1 MSTNP
6 VYLRDVLDI
15 PEDVHAG
22 SFKVELTGSIKQVE
36 ARLAEYVVTDQL
48 RDAFDKALGI
58 VRAAVRDGSSHA
70 AYLHGSFGSGK
81 SHFLTVLHA
90 VLNNHPAARAKP
102 GLQPVIADHDDWLR
116 GKKFLMVPY
125 HLVGA
130 TDLDSAI
137 LGGYVSTVRALH
149 PGKPSPPVYRADAM
163 LDDARRSR
171 EAMGDAAFVRW
182 LTIGSDPATG
192 GPGAAAD
199 EDDDD
204 LDLQLPGEDTDTG
217 WTGER
222 LDRAFGAPAGDPVRD
237 QLVQDLLSGPMSS
250 YIRGATGDADAFL
263 PLENGLSIITKHAR
277 DLGYDG
283 LILFLDELILWL
295 QARMV
300 DRQFVNT
307 QVSKLVKLIESGD
320 AGRVLPI
327 VSFISR
333 QRDLS
338 KLVGE
343 DVTGAEVKELER
355 QVEYLAGRFDTVSL
369 EDRNLPAII
378 KERVLTPKPGG
389 REILDAAF
397 ASIESAKPADREVL
411 LDAAGATGADWQ
423 DFRDV
428 YPLSP
433 ALLNVLVALS
443 GALQRERTG
452 LKLLQEMLR
461 RRRDDMKVG
470 ELIPLG
476 DLWDVLADG
485 VGEAFT
491 DRLRREAEAAH
502 RFYAKVRAW
511 LLERHGGADN
521 QQFRATDRL
530 VKTLIL
536 AALAPQV
543 PALTRL
549 TGPRLAAL
557 NHGSLR
563 ARTVSAG
570 SLAVKHLR
578 ELQAEFGELRHEGEE
593 DPVFRLQLSDLD
605 VEPYLDAVGEQ
616 DTTGARRI
624 WTRQKLWEEL
634 DIKDSGDFV
643 CERDIVW
650 KGTRRTAEFV
660 FANVRDEQELA
671 DAQFLPS
678 TPGRIRFILDYPFDD
693 SGEYTPRHDAQRI
706 HRMRR
711 SDVTAATVVW
721 LPHFFSA
728 QKSAQLGRLLKIQYL
743 LERNRL
749 DDFARTRSADE
760 RIKIRHQLEAQCDTL
775 ESQLVA
781 ALRQLYGISGGDDS
795 TIGAPVGEDGHV
807 LSLFPGHKPRLAG
820 GAGFAYNVLT
830 LADGLFDTMYPKHP
844 NFDPNG
850 NRKAVTSGEL
860 RTVYEWITKAMED
873 GSRRVVVDRNHL
885 ALVRRIVH
893 PLELGEV
900 TDGPLNVSVEW
911 RRRIEQAATQHGVT
925 GDLRIEDIRE
935 WIAELGYTG
944 LDKLVLNLIIA
955 TYALLADRTWTLHG
969 SVLRQPPELDR
980 IGPGHAL
987 RAQELPGATE
997 FATARERA
1005 AALFGVVV
1013 PDTRFARNI
1022 NRLAEEVRGKVA
1034 ALEAPVNGV
1043 RRMLDRHAAALGI
1056 PDGTTASDKSTASD
1070 PSGESTAS
1078 DAQRTAPRIAATR
1091 DAAELLARLA
1101 AANDATDLVNRLAAA
1116 TFGTR
1121 DTVLA
1126 ATISAAPAL
1135 LDALNTV
1142 EWSLVTSVRGF
1153 SGRGDLVGN
1162 RADAMLD
1169 ELVHAATSDEFTVAL
1184 GPVLGTLKDRAVAL
1198 VTEAARLAAVVE
1210 PSPAPPAAATRSAE
1224 EGTGEQRA
1232 DAVSLTD
1239 NGRPGVSGTAPE
1251 TALTPASAP
1260 ASTPTSTPAG
1270 APAEAP
1276 AGRKARRVR
1285 ASAAERDLATLLA
1298 GLREEIRDYARA
1310 HPGAE
1315 IEIEWRTVGGEDS
1328 AR

>member
-1 MSTNP
+1 MSTNE

-15 PEDVHAG
+15 PESVHAG
-22 SFKVELTGSIKQVE
+22 DFKVELTGGFTATE
-36 ARLAEYVVTDQL
+36 ARVAEYVVTDQL
-48 RDAFDKALGI
+48 RGAFDKALGI

-137 LGGYVSTVRALH
+137 LGGYVNTVRALH
-149 PGKPSPPVYRADAM
+149 PDQPTPAVYRADAM
-163 LDDARRSR
+163 LDDARRYR
-171 EAMGDAAFVRW
+171 EARGDAAFVDW
-182 LTIGSDPATG
+182 LSIGATTPVPAG
-192 GPGAAAD
+192 SGVDG
-199 EDDDD
+199 EDD
-204 LDLQLPGEDTDTG
+204 LDLDLDLDLGPADEGADLGDTG
-217 WTGER
+217 WTGEQ
-222 LDRAFGAPAGDPVRD
+222 LDRAFTAPAGDPVRD
-237 QLVQDLLSGPMSS
+237 RLVQALLSGPMSS
-250 YIRGATGDADAFL
+250 YVRGATGDAEAFL
-263 PLENGLSIITKHAR
+263 PLENGLAIITRHAR

-295 QARMV
+295 QAHMS
-300 DRQFVNT
+300 DRQFVNN

-320 AGRVLPI
+320 ASRVLPI

-378 KERVLTPKPGG
+378 KERVLKPRPGG

-397 ASIESAKPADREVL
+397 AGIESAKQADRDVL
-411 LDAAGATGADWQ
+411 LDSAGATGADWQ

-485 VGEAFT
+485 AGEAFT
-491 DRLRREAEAAH
+491 DRLRREAEAAQ
-502 RFYAKVRAW
+502 RFYAKARAW
-511 LLERHGGADN
+511 LVDRHGEHT

-549 TGPRLAAL
+549 TGGRLAAL

-570 SLAVKHLR
+570 SLAVTRLR
-578 ELQAEFGELRHEGEE
+578 ELQAEFGELRHEGDE

-605 VEPYLDAVGEQ
+605 VEPYLDAVGER
-616 DTTGARRI
+616 DTVGARRL
-624 WTRQKLWEEL
+624 WLRQQLWSEL
-634 DIKDSGDFV
+634 GIKYTDDFV
-643 CERDIVW
+643 CEKEIVW

-660 FANVRDEQELA
+660 FANVRDEHELP

-678 TPGRIRFILDYPFDD
+678 TPGRIRFVLDYPFDD
-693 SGEYTPRHDAQRI
+693 TGDYTPRHDAERI

-711 SDVTAATVVW
+711 SDVTAATVIW

-728 QKSAQLGRLLKIQYL
+728 QKSAQLGRLLKINYL
-743 LERNRL
+743 LERDRL
-749 DDFARTRSADE
+749 DDYAGNRSADE
-760 RIKIRHQLEAQCDTL
+760 RVKIRHQLEAQRDTL
-775 ESQLVA
+775 ESQLTA
-781 ALRQLYGISGGDDS
+781 SLRQLYGIAGGDDT

-807 LSLFPGHKPRLAG
+807 MSLHPGHQPRLAG
-820 GAGFAYNVLT
+820 GAGFQYNALA
-830 LADGLFDTMYPKHP
+830 LADSLFDKLYPKHP

-850 NRKAVTSGEL
+850 NRKAVTPGEL
-860 RTVYEWITKAMED
+860 RTVLDWITKAMED

-900 TDGPLNVSVEW
+900 SDGPLNVSTEW
-911 RRRIEQAATQHGVT
+911 RRRIEQAATQRGVT
-925 GDLRIEDIRE
+925 GDLRVEDIRT
-935 WIAELGYTG
+935 WITEAGYTG
-944 LDKLVLNLIIA
+944 LDKLVVNLVIA

-969 SVLRQPPELDR
+969 SVLRQPPELDK

-987 RAQELPGATE
+987 RAQRLPEAAE

-1022 NRLAEEVRGKVA
+1022 NRLAEGVRAKVA
-1034 ALEAPVNGV
+1034 ELETPVNGV
-1043 RRMLDRHAAALGI
+1043 RRMLDRHADALGLAGR
-1056 PDGTTASDKSTASD
+1056 PDARRAV
-1070 PSGESTAS
+1070 
-1078 DAQRTAPRIAATR
+1078 ATR
-1091 DAAELLARLA
+1091 DAADLLAALSA
-1101 AANDATDLVNRLAAA
+1101 ATDDTDLVNRLAQASYDTA
-1116 TFGTR
+1116 

-1126 ATISAAPAL
+1126 TTMTAAPKLA
-1135 LDALNTV
+1135 DALRDV
-1142 EWSLVTSVRGF
+1142 EWSLVASVRGF
-1153 SGRGDLVGN
+1153 AGRGDLIGN
-1162 RADAMLD
+1162 RADALLD
-1169 ELVHAATSDEFTVAL
+1169 ELTHTAEADEFTRQLA
-1184 GPVLGTLKDRAVAL
+1184 PVLTELGSKAVAL
-1198 VTEAARLAAVVE
+1198 VSEAARLAAVVNPGPAPE
-1210 PSPAPPAAATRSAE
+1210 KTPEPVPEKTGERPSPPDGQA
-1224 EGTGEQRA
+1224 GA
-1232 DAVSLTD
+1232 DTVSLTD
-1239 NGRPGVSGTAPE
+1239 NGQPAVSRREPAPRR
-1251 TALTPASAP
+1251 AP
-1260 ASTPTSTPAG
+1260 
-1270 APAEAP
+1270 
-1276 AGRKARRVR
+1276 RRVR
-1285 ASAAERDLATLLA
+1285 AGAAEGELAALLDGVRA
-1298 GLREEIRDYARA
+1298 EIRDYARE

-1315 IEIEWRTVGGEDS
+1315 IEVVWRTVGGEDS
-1328 AR
+1328 AG